1 MHNRRQRR
9 RICMRSIAVFLIA
22 AMLCT
27 GLPAMP
33 VMATE
38 TQSISSED
46 TVPSGEEDP
55 LEDMDPSEETDP
67 PEETDPSKEEN
78 PSEETDPSKE
88 ESPSG
93 ETEPSEEENHS
104 GETEPSEEENPS
116 GEAELSEEEMP
127 EETVSGND
135 IIQSDITAS
144 GDEEDDSMYRPEY
157 LPLIEPIELPES
169 GVSGSP
175 QTYINDQASLESTYD
190 SRKEGILTPVR
201 NQNPWGTCWAFA
213 AIGSMESSLLKQG
226 LGTFDLSERHLAY
239 FAYHT
244 RNDALGIANDDTI
257 TTVGSP
263 SYLNNGGNIM
273 TSVSALMNWQGAAA
287 ESKYPYVNNSTG
299 PADLARAV
307 SQDAAVILKDCY
319 MINTKANDAAT
330 IQNIKTLVKQYGGV
344 VWSYYDAGQFYNA
357 STHAYYNNVTKNE
370 GNHAIMVV
378 GWDDNYSKNNFNNSP
393 KNNGAWI
400 VRNSWSS
407 NWGENGYFY
416 ISYEDTSLGSSG
428 PAAVFIAGLS
438 KEYDHNYFNSNT
450 MTGHNWAGKGNENLV
465 TKMAQIYTIQGNKT
479 GMEQLCAV
487 SFLTGSPNTEYSIQI
502 YRNPQ
507 KNEDGLV
514 KDPESGKPMLS
525 KPVTGRTTYQG
536 LYTIDLKQPAI
547 AAKGDVI
554 AIVIT
559 FPKGGYIGV
568 DDNIYNFSSAYR
580 YNNQVKMG
588 ESLVGNHLGFFD
600 LAENDHTSLR
610 INALTKDVESMFA
623 VAVDDV
629 RLTDFEG
636 NGVVRL
642 IWDPCPDAETYEIWR
657 SDSRDGEFKKIA
669 EQSADQVESYEESI
683 RAENTYYYKVRAVL
697 ADGSTRDSEAVEVK
711 ADTIVFSC
719 DIRGQMDNMKA
730 VLSWDPVAGATGYEL
745 SKKAPG
751 QPDYIT
757 LGEVTDGESYTDD
770 LSDEDVGD
778 YEYRLRAF
786 NAEGSYTEWS
796 SPKVVP
802 FEFKLEQTAY
812 NKVKFTW
819 TEYYN
824 SPGYHLLVNKHIIRS
839 IPANLTEKEE
849 NMTERFSYN
858 WLGEFKAGEDYTYGL
873 FAGYGGSFM
882 TPPIYQYPSVTF
894 RTVPEVSFTSVTKA
908 EDGITLQ
915 WENGAAQQMEIYR
928 NTMPK
933 IPDVPYKTV
942 DADENSY
949 TDTEIEGGTGYYYWL
964 RPILTNSSGE
974 LVEGEMTDSKYIANS
989 LLDKATVLKSV
1000 KAGSATDAVITWES
1014 NLSSSGYSLYRST
1027 ELYNKGEKITEITD
1041 NTVTEYTDTELSPG
1055 TAYYYSIAAHVSSDS
1070 GTKEDV
1076 LSPQAGVRML
1086 PSVPVLEMPTWSGGR
1101 VIVEWGKTE
1110 GADGYVL
1117 ERLADG
1123 DLAVKQIAEIDSA
1136 DIVQYEDSD
1145 TVYDMRYVY
1154 RVKAYNTDINGKRQ
1168 YAAKASN
1175 TKVFATPITPV
1186 AIKEIRAINEHSL
1199 QIIWDD
1205 VENATRYALYRYAE
1219 GVYMPI
1225 AENIYKADDADDMIS
1240 YTDAQRVTGKTYYY
1254 KVMVYKNGTH
1264 SELEMTGAA
1273 SGYTRPAIPTVVR
1286 ATHDTITIQNNP
1298 SYEYAISKTY
1308 QAASA
1313 LSYTYSTDTNSTE
1326 TELTFEGL
1334 EPDSTYYIY
1343 VRTKQS
1349 VTDEDPVYGPVLQTT
1364 TKIKTEL
1371 VLSSTDVVVSKGNRV
1386 DITTSLKPSNL
1397 HYTGLV
1403 WSAYKEDGTA
1413 YDTQKVGSIFK
1424 VIGSDDKEI
1433 LRLTGNTL
1441 SATGESTDK
1450 EVYLQAEVDELTAQC
1465 HVVVNVPVTG
1475 ITMSGFKVNGEAR
1488 DSLDNI
1494 RVSDVIEVSVF
1505 PAPAYNA
1512 DDAACYWSTS
1522 NENVLK
1528 IIDSTGTTVTLQAEG
1543 IGNCVL
1549 KASTADGI
1557 STEKKITVQK
1567 KEEVYGIWLTDKE
1580 LSDTELSNVK
1590 VTSDE
1595 NGSFET
1601 EGLET
1606 KPAYELVLGKDTAGK
1621 TDRVTVYA
1629 YALTAGNSEKD
1640 EDGKVTGGSLA
1651 RTSSCSYKSA
1661 NPLIAEVSS
1670 DGVIKAKSPGST
1682 DIFAYD
1688 TTGNAVYGSCHI
1700 EVTGDKPQEEAKTWP
1715 FDKAYKFSAV
1725 TSSVSIHSYDV
1736 DEKSSAKLRIK
1747 DQYGNEYTPQ
1757 DNAKWFT
1764 FTSADPSVCIVDE
1777 TGEVTPN
1784 PEYIPKKNKT
1794 VTVTAALKNDLGK
1807 RKVTFKVTILA
1818 VKQVSSVEILSVSQ
1832 TGDMQTQDAEV
1843 QYVPAP
1849 DTVRAR
1855 YEKNGTM
1862 TFSAMAYD
1870 RFGEEMTTA
1879 LQWSVTDT
1887 SIATVKL
1894 NADKKS
1900 VTVTFKKA
1908 GRTNLTCQAKDTWKK
1923 SASIELVLLDTAV
1936 IPSEKQVTVNLCQ
1949 EMTADNRR
1957 LSGDFQLR
1965 IPAGAD
1971 VGTLQIQ
1978 EIKKGKT
1985 ALTPQEAVRFSI
1997 VDKQNACYSI
2007 AIDNTN
2013 GYADSIKNNTTYELT
2028 VGTTVTGLEEIG
2040 DRQETFTVKV
2050 KVISKKPSISV
2061 ASPTIDRIYT
2071 QDKNLQALLVIKAPD
2086 VVENVRVIG
2095 GSEGQIN
2102 QFDDYISVKK
2112 EGGQWYAVLDASK
2125 AYQKTSIKG
2134 KLALRVSGYEEVIC
2148 NVTIKTPKKA
2158 KAVKQ
2163 QTIPPIYI
2171 NTENSDDGKNNT
2183 ADITLYNSTDKTIL
2197 TQMQVVSCA
2206 SAKLDVTVGDDGT
2219 LKAAVKQN
2227 VSYKNGET
2235 LTAKIQV
2242 METDNAGN
2250 PVWADTVKVDIKV
2263 KVYTKP
2269 PKATL
2274 AQKTL
2279 TLNKKAPTEQA
2290 ATTLKIDLQNASF
2303 VPFDDGDVFDITNN
2317 CYVNEDGWQSI
2328 TFDEKS
2334 GALKFGFK
2342 PDRAEEVK
2350 TGSYKFRIFNCIE
2363 GYDNFYND
2371 ITVKVIDVQP
2381 TATVKVSGKLD
2392 LVNRENITLT
2402 GKLTVKNAISQ
2413 IKDVAI
2419 LQAKDTP
2426 EDTPKEHPYF
2436 KAVYKG
2442 NNTFSVTLT
2451 EEGKKAKLETTT
2463 YTLPVIITLEGGGR
2477 IETKMSFKPT
2487 QSVPKIK
2494 APAAQT
2500 VYKYTGQLTKD
2511 YNLSQ
2516 SLPSGVRIAKIQV
2529 VKVPEGMGVV
2539 TKNGHVLVTL
2549 SDTGMKKGSYQVSVN
2564 VYFEGEQELIG
2575 YPDGKPLSVKIT
2587 VKVEN

>member
-1 MHNRRQRR
+1 MRNRRQHR

-27 GLPAMP
+27 GLPVMP

-38 TQSISSED
+38 TQSIQSED
-46 TVPSGEEDP
+46 SVQKDTLSTQEPRNNEEETDPSEETNPPGDTDPSGDENPSGDT
-55 LEDMDPSEETDP
+55 DPSEETDS

-78 PSEETDPSKE
+78 P
-88 ESPSG
+88 
-93 ETEPSEEENHS
+93 S

-116 GEAELSEEEMP
+116 GETEPSEDEMPSGETDLSEEEIP

-135 IIQSDITAS
+135 IIQSDIMIS
-144 GDEEDDSMYRPEY
+144 VDEADDSMYRPPY
-157 LPLIEPIELPES
+157 LPLIEPIELPEY
-169 GVSGSP
+169 GVPGSV
-175 QTYINDQASLESTYD
+175 QTYINDHANLESTYD
-190 SRKEGILTPVR
+190 SRNEGILSDIR

-213 AIGSMESSLLKQG
+213 TLGTMETSLRKQG
-226 LGTFDLSERHLAY
+226 LGSYDLSERHLAY
-239 FAYHT
+239 FTYHT
-244 RNDALGIANDDTI
+244 RSDALGNASGDTI
-257 TTVGSP
+257 EPMYATP
-263 SYLNNGGNIM
+263 AYLDYGGNTM
-273 TSVSALMNWQGAAA
+273 TAVSALMNWQGAAD
-287 ESKYPYVNNSTG
+287 ESKYPYSNDYNT
-299 PADLARAV
+299 PADMAQAV
-307 SQDAAVILKDCY
+307 SQDTAVILKDCY
-319 MINTKANDAAT
+319 LLNTKANDEET
-330 IQNIKTLVKQYGGV
+330 ISSVKALVKQYGSV
-344 VWSYYDAGQFYNA
+344 MWSYYDDTPYYN
-357 STHAYYNNVTKNE
+357 STTHAYYNNVTNNT
-370 GNHAIMVV
+370 NHAIMIV
-378 GWDDNYSKNNFNNSP
+378 GWNDNYPKENFNTP
-393 KNNGAWI
+393 PTKDGAWI
-400 VRNSWSS
+400 VRNSWSEY
-407 NWGENGYFY
+407 WGEKGYFY
-416 ISYEDTSLGSSG
+416 ISYEDTSLGSG
-428 PAAVFIAGLS
+428 NPAAVMVAGLRD
-438 KEYDHNYFNSNT
+438 EYDNNYFNSNT
-450 MTGHNWAGKGNENLV
+450 LTYGWYGYTGGML
-465 TKMAQIYTIQGNKT
+465 KMAQVYTIKGENSDT
-479 GMEQLCAV
+479 EQLSAV
-487 SFLTGSPNTEYSIQI
+487 SFLSGGIDTDYSIQI
-502 YRNPQ
+502 YKNPL
-507 KNEDGLV
+507 KENGVVEN
-514 KDPESGKPMLS
+514 PESGTPLLS
-525 KPVTGRTTYQG
+525 TPVTGRSTYQG
-536 LYTIDLKQPAI
+536 LYTIDLTEPVIVEQ
-547 AAKGDVI
+547 GEDI

-559 FPKGGYIGV
+559 FPNGGYLFIEEG
-568 DDNIYNFSSAYR
+568 SSNSYSCYSR
-580 YNNQVKMG
+580 NELKKG
-588 ESLVGNHLGFFD
+588 ESFYGSGYTYRD
-600 LAENDHTSLR
+600 MADYGYSLR
-610 INALTKDVESMFA
+610 INALTKDVATSDEPILTVENVTVKDFDGNSVVQLKWNSCANAKSYTVLRSES
-623 VAVDDV
+623 
-629 RLTDFEG
+629 
-636 NGVVRL
+636 
-642 IWDPCPDAETYEIWR
+642 ETGPYTEIENLQSHEHR
-657 SDSRDGEFKKIA
+657 YQDSSVKVGD
-669 EQSADQVESYEESI
+669 
-683 RAENTYYYKVRAVL
+683 TYYYKVRVVFD
-697 ADGSTRDSEAVEVK
+697 DGGNKESEAVKAEITGAVK
-711 ADTIVFSC
+711 VSDMNAVIS
-719 DIRGQMDNMKA
+719 NMK
-730 VLSWDPVAGATGYEL
+730 VLLSWGAVEGAAGYEIYR
-745 SKKAPG
+745 KAPG
-751 QPDYIT
+751 ESEYSLLDNLKNAPS
-757 LGEVTDGESYTDD
+757 VTAPYVDD
-770 LSDEDVGD
+770 LSGSALGE
-778 YEYRLRAF
+778 YEYKMRAYD
-786 NAEGSYTEWS
+786 AKGTYTDWS
-796 SPKVVP
+796 ASARVS
-802 FEFKLEQTAY
+802 FEFKAQQTKY
-812 NKVKFTW
+812 NKIKFTW
-819 TEYYN
+819 SKYQGASKYGLCLVTQNGTEGWIIN
-824 SPGYHLLVNKHIIRS
+824 STTS
-839 IPANLTEKEE
+839 EQD
-849 NMTERFSYN
+849 MTN
-858 WLGEFKAGEDYTYGL
+858 WLKNIKTPEEFKVGKDYTFYLVALDSNDRGL
-873 FAGYGGSFM
+873 YVYPLLTYQT
-882 TPPIYQYPSVTF
+882 TPD
-894 RTVPEVSFTSVTKA
+894 ELSFTSASYNEGEGVN
-908 EDGITLQ
+908 LQ
-915 WENGAAQQMEIYR
+915 WKDGAGAEKIEIYR
-928 NTMPK
+928 STTPER
-933 IPDVPYKTV
+933 PGTPYATV
-942 DADENSY
+942 DAKENSY
-949 TDTEIEGGTGYYYWL
+949 TDEVVVNNTTYYYWL
-964 RPILTNSSGE
+964 CPIVNVPPIVRGA
-974 LVEGEMTDSKYIANS
+974 VTDSREITVSISPVAITTLRAVDENS
-989 LLDKATVLKSV
+989 LQ
-1000 KAGSATDAVITWES
+1000 VIWEDVPEAEK
-1014 NLSSSGYSLYRST
+1014 YTLYRSESAFDEYT
-1027 ELYNKGEKITEITD
+1027 KVAENITRTDNKGGILDYKD
-1041 NTVTEYTDTELSPG
+1041 DMFFYTDT
-1055 TAYYYSIAAHVSSDS
+1055 
-1070 GTKEDV
+1070 
-1076 LSPQAGVRML
+1076 
-1086 PSVPVLEMPTWSGGR
+1086 VP
-1101 VIVEWGKTE
+1101 
-1110 GADGYVL
+1110 
-1117 ERLADG
+1117 
-1123 DLAVKQIAEIDSA
+1123 
-1136 DIVQYEDSD
+1136 
-1145 TVYDMRYVY
+1145 
-1154 RVKAYNTDINGKRQ
+1154 
-1168 YAAKASN
+1168 
-1175 TKVFATPITPV
+1175 
-1186 AIKEIRAINEHSL
+1186 
-1199 QIIWDD
+1199 
-1205 VENATRYALYRYAE
+1205 
-1219 GVYMPI
+1219 
-1225 AENIYKADDADDMIS
+1225 
-1240 YTDAQRVTGKTYYY
+1240 VTGKTYYY
-1254 KVMVYKNGTH
+1254 KVKVFKNGLD
-1264 SELEMTGAA
+1264 SNLELTRAA
-1273 SGYTRPAIPTVVR
+1273 SGHTKPDMPKVVR

-1349 VTDEDPVYGPVLQTT
+1349 VTKEEPVYGAALKTT

-1371 VLSSTDVVVSKGNRV
+1371 VLSSTDVVISKGNRV
-1386 DITTSLKPSNL
+1386 DITSSLKPSNM
-1397 HYTGLV
+1397 HYTGLQ
-1403 WSAYKEDGTA
+1403 WTAYRADGTA
-1413 YDTQKVGSIFK
+1413 YVTQKTGSIFK
-1424 VIGSDDKEI
+1424 VIGSDEKEI
-1433 LRLTGNTL
+1433 LRITGNTL

-1450 EVYLQAEVDELTAQC
+1450 EVYLQAEIDALTAGC

-1475 ITMSGFKVNGEAR
+1475 ITMGGFKVNEEAR
-1488 DSLDNI
+1488 NSLDDI
-1494 RVSDVIEVSVF
+1494 CVSDVIEVSVF
-1505 PAPAYNA
+1505 AAPVYNA
-1512 DDAACYWSTS
+1512 DDAACEWSTS

-1528 IIDSTGTTVTLQAEG
+1528 IIESTDTSVTLKAEG
-1543 IGNCVL
+1543 VGNCVL
-1549 KASTADGI
+1549 KARTADGI
-1557 STEKKITVQK
+1557 STEQKITVK
-1567 KEEVYGIWLTDKE
+1567 KKGNVYGIWLSYRA
-1580 LSDTELSNVK
+1580 LTEEDFSKVK
-1590 VTSDE
+1590 VALDE
-1595 NGSFET
+1595 NGDLKV
-1601 EGLET
+1601 EGLEA
-1606 KPAYELVLGKDTAGK
+1606 KPEYTLEPGKDSA
-1621 TDRVTVYA
+1621 DSIRIYA
-1629 YALTAGNSEKD
+1629 YAMTNLLIG
-1640 EDGKVTGGSLA
+1640 EDGKVTGVSLQLMQN
-1651 RTSSCSYKSA
+1651 CSYKSA
-1661 NPLIAEVSS
+1661 NPLIAEVSE
-1670 DGVIKAKSPGST
+1670 DGVVTAKSPGST

-2163 QTIPPIYI
+2163 QTIPSIYI
-2171 NTENSDDGKNNT
+2171 DTENFNAGGNNT
-2183 ADITLYNSTDKTIL
+2183 ADITLYNNTDKAVL
-2197 TQMQVVSCA
+2197 TQIEVVSYT
-2206 SAKLDVTVGDDGT
+2206 SPKLIVAAERDGT

-2227 VSYKNGET
+2227 VPYKNGET
-2235 LTAKIQV
+2235 LTAQLKI
-2242 METDNAGN
+2242 METDNTGN
-2250 PVWADTVKVDIKV
+2250 GVWADPVNVTVKV
-2263 KVYTKP
+2263 KVYTTTL
-2269 PKATL
+2269 PKAAI

-2279 TLNKKAPTEQA
+2279 TLNKKAQSEQA
-2290 ATTLKIDLQNASF
+2290 VTTLKLDQQNASF
-2303 VPFDDGDVFDITNN
+2303 TPSREWEIYAYNNASKKYDIDVTQN
-2317 CYVNEDGWQSI
+2317 GWQNISL
-2328 TFDEKS
+2328 DKES
-2334 GALKFGFK
+2334 GTLRIGFK
-2342 PDRAEEVK
+2342 QDMADNVMA
-2350 TGSYKFRIFNCIE
+2350 GSYKFRIMNHVKGHYNI
-2363 GYDNFYND
+2363 YND
-2371 ITVKVIDVQP
+2371 ITVKVIDTNP

-2392 LVNRENITLT
+2392 LVNRENMTLT
-2402 GKLTVKNAISQ
+2402 GKLTMKNAISQ
-2413 IKDVAI
+2413 VKDVTI
-2419 LQAKDTP
+2419 LQAEETP
-2426 EDTPKEHPYF
+2426 DDTPKAHPYF

-2442 NNTFSVTLT
+2442 SNTFDITLT
-2451 EEGKKAKLETTT
+2451 DAGKKAKLETIK

-2477 IETKMSFKPT
+2477 IETEMSLKPT

-2549 SDTGMKKGSYQVSVN
+2549 SDTGKKKGSYQVNVN